1 MNTILIIEDEKILRE
16 TLTDILEINGYNV
29 LQAKDGEEGVEIYTQ
44 TAPDLIICD
53 INMPKMNG
61 FEVLH
66 MLEVIMPVSQFP
78 PFIFQSAKTEP
89 ENIRKGMNLG
99 ATDFITKPYSAPEL
113 LKVIKLRLQKRKKLH
128 LAIIKDERIRI
139 AKELHKNV
147 QLLTT
152 ATKDD
157 VKIVGDCLN
166 EIPKENQSSLK
177 NSEQLFHQAISSIQ
191 SLLCKLENDV
201 IKINELEN
209 YLNIIFNTLRSTSDV
224 KFNLTINLEGVQLSY
239 QLQIYICL
247 MVREM
252 IENAL
257 KHAKAKTVS
266 LKIIRKKKDI
276 QLTFH
281 DDGIGFNANGPI
293 TGSGLQ
299 NIRKKITELNGKMI
313 LESEPNKGTRI
324 QLTL

>member
-16 TLTDILEINGYNV
+16 TLTDILEITGYNV
-29 LQAKDGEEGVEIYTQ
+29 LQAKDGEEGVEIFTQ
-44 TAPDLIICD
+44 SAPDLIICD

-66 MLEVIMPVSQFP
+66 LLEVIMPVSQFP

-99 ATDFITKPYSAPEL
+99 ATDFIAKPYSAPKL
-113 LKVIKLRLQKRKKLH
+113 LKVIELRLQKR
-128 LAIIKDERIRI
+128 E
-139 AKELHKNV
+139 
-147 QLLTT
+147 
-152 ATKDD
+152 
-157 VKIVGDCLN
+157 
-166 EIPKENQSSLK
+166 
-177 NSEQLFHQAISSIQ
+177 
-191 SLLCKLENDV
+191 KLENDV

-209 YLNIIFNTLRSTSDV
+209 YLNIIFNTSRSTSDV
-224 KFNLTINLEGVQLSY
+224 KFNLTINLEGDQLPY

-266 LKIIRKKKDI
+266 LKIIKEKKDI

-281 DDGIGFNANGPI
+281 DDGIGFNANSPI

-299 NIRKKITELNGKMI
+299 NLRKKTTELNGKMI
-313 LESEPNKGTRI
+313 LESKPNKGTRI

>member
-266 LKIIRKKKDI
+266 LKIIREKKDI

-281 DDGIGFNANGPI
+281 DDGIGFSANGSI

-299 NIRKKITELNGKMI
+299 NLRKKITELNGKMI

>member
-113 LKVIKLRLQKRKKLH
+113 LKVS
-128 LAIIKDERIRI
+128 
-139 AKELHKNV
+139 
-147 QLLTT
+147 
-152 ATKDD
+152 
-157 VKIVGDCLN
+157 C
-166 EIPKENQSSLK
+166 
-177 NSEQLFHQAISSIQ
+177 ISFFF
-191 SLLCKLENDV
+191 L
-201 IKINELEN
+201 
-209 YLNIIFNTLRSTSDV
+209 IIFKETVFAFACFSAFSIIS
-224 KFNLTINLEGVQLSY
+224 LTIR
-239 QLQIYICL
+239 QI
-247 MVREM
+247 
-252 IENAL
+252 
-257 KHAKAKTVS
+257 
-266 LKIIRKKKDI
+266 
-276 QLTFH
+276 
-281 DDGIGFNANGPI
+281 
-293 TGSGLQ
+293 
-299 NIRKKITELNGKMI
+299 
-313 LESEPNKGTRI
+313 
-324 QLTL
+324 